1 LAETDQTNLVPT
13 CADTKRFTGPEFSAG
28 IIDLELPVDAT
39 LLRVRFLRPDADFDL
54 QKFQVADPATA

>member
-1 LAETDQTNLVPT
+1 VP
-13 CADTKRFTGPEFSAG
+13 AQVLILRYSLFEFSAG